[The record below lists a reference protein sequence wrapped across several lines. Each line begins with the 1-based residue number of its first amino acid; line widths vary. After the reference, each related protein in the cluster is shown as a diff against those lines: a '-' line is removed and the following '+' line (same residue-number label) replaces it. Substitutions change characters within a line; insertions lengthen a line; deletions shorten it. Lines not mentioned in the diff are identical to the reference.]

1 MAKRILIYA
10 NCQGLVVAKAV
21 RAHPDL
27 ATTDI
32 RIVENYKDDPAVQE
46 VAASCDL
53 VLAQMVHGEKF
64 RRRFAAIVSALPP
77 DARTVRFPA
86 MHASHLWPQFF
97 QDYTVKP
104 EPGYKHGR
112 FPWGDKLLINLV
124 RQGGSKAAILEQ
136 YLTANLAEKF
146 DLRGLYR
153 LALGGMQQLETE
165 CDVAISDI
173 YAQNIFERQTFF
185 SPYHAANYIVNAIS
199 NRMFAALGLRTLQED
214 ELPQGNLLR
223 DAELPI
229 HRSVAAFF
237 GVKFIHPDTT
247 YLSRAGTQVSEHEL
261 CSEYIDWL
269 LQRQAQA
276 AQPATVT
283 A

>member
-1 MAKRILIYA
+1 MPKRILIYA

-27 ATTDI
+27 AAADI
-32 RIVENYKDDPAVQE
+32 RVLENYKDDPAVVR
-46 VAASCDL
+46 VAASSDL
-53 VLAQMVHGEKF
+53 VLAQVVHGEKF
-64 RRRFAAIVSALPP
+64 RKRFAAITAALPP
-77 DARTVRFPA
+77 EARIVRFPA

-124 RQGGSKAAILEQ
+124 RQGLPKAEVLDQ
-136 YLTANLAEKF
+136 YLSADLAGKF
-146 DLRGLYR
+146 DLKGLYR

-173 YAQNIFERQTFF
+173 YEQSIFERQTFF
-185 SPYHAANYIVNAIS
+185 SPYHAANHIVNVIS
-199 NRMFAALGLRTLQED
+199 NRLFAALGLRTLQED

-229 HRSVAAFF
+229 HRSVASFF

-247 YLSRAGTQVSEHEL
+247 YLSRTGAQVSEREL
-261 CSEYIDWL
+261 CAEYVDWL
-269 LQRQAQA
+269 LQRQAEA
-276 AQPATVT
+276 AKPAAAT

>member
-1 MAKRILIYA
+1 MPKRILVYA
-10 NCQGLVVAKAV
+10 NCQGLVVAKAA

-27 ATTDI
+27 GAADI
-32 RIVENYKDDPAVQE
+32 RIFENYKDDPAVPQ

-53 VLAQMVHGEKF
+53 VLAQVVHGEKF
-64 RRRFAAIVSALPP
+64 RKRFATITAALPP
-77 DARTVRFPA
+77 NAKVVRFPA

-124 RQGGSKAAILEQ
+124 RQGGSKEEILDQ
-136 YLTANLAEKF
+136 YLAANLAEKF
-146 DLRGLYR
+146 DLKGLYR

-165 CDVAISDI
+165 CDVTVSDV
-173 YAQNIFERQTFF
+173 YAQSIFERQTFF
-185 SPYHAANYIVNAIS
+185 SPYHAANYIVNEIS
-199 NRMFAALGLRTLQED
+199 NRMFATLGLRTLQEE

-223 DAELPI
+223 DAELPV
-229 HRSVAAFF
+229 HRSVAAHF
-237 GVKFIHPDTT
+237 GIKFIHPDTT
-247 YLSRAGTQVSEHEL
+247 YLSRSGAQVSEREL
-261 CSEYIDWL
+261 CAEYVDWL
-269 LQRQAQA
+269 VQRQAEA
-276 AQPATVT
+276 AKPATAT